1 MRSCRTRS
9 TLHSP
14 SNHSS
19 QNARRNKRP
28 TIGFLTALLRDQYTT
43 VTWSGVM
50 DVARERDVNV
60 LNLVGSRLSSP
71 LELEAPAQVMFDLI
85 DPARLDG
92 LVVFSEMLYHFV
104 SVPELKQFLQRYES
118 VPMTSIGVVEGIPSV
133 MLDLELGMRRMMDHL
148 INVHGYRRLAY
159 LSGPAGEQ
167 TAEAL
172 YRGYLQALTEHGI
185 PFNPAL
191 VTPHLPSWGLTV
203 GAEGVRILIDERQL
217 RPGVDFDCIVGCAD
231 WEILQVVDM
240 LQARGVRV
248 PYDVAVTG
256 FNNLEPAR
264 LASPSLTTVDRQ
276 IAELSR
282 RATEML
288 LDRLDGQSV
297 PQKELLPPELKVR
310 RSCGCIPETVRQA
323 ASSPATVDVTWPR
336 SSFAHW
342 DRDRIIDEITQ
353 AGRPSVVG
361 HVSGL
366 DPRWAEHLVDN
377 FITELE
383 GNAPGLF
390 LITLEETLRQVIA
403 ADCRVTAWQGV
414 LSAMR
419 RCMRSYLHNAVS
431 VERAEDFWQQART
444 LIGDFA
450 ERDQGRRRLAAARQ
464 VQVLSD
470 ISQALITTFD
480 VNELMEVLARDLPQ
494 LGITGCYLSLYENA
508 SEPTGWARLL
518 LAYDQRGRIAL
529 EPGGKRF
536 PARVLVPVDLLQA
549 DWRRD
554 LVGLPL
560 YFHDE
565 QLGFIFLEM
574 GPLDAN
580 IYEVLRLQ
588 IGSALKGALL
598 ATRNV
603 ELYREAVEA
612 RQAAEMADGLKSR
625 FLSTVS
631 HELRTPLS
639 LIVGTIEMQLREEA
653 DSQTPLPER
662 YQRDL
667 RNIRT
672 SAQHLAHLIGDVLD
686 LASSQAGQ
694 LRLVRERLRLAEV
707 FAPVT
712 TLGEAM
718 AREKSLSW
726 SADIPS
732 NLPLVWGD
740 RTRLQQVVLN
750 LIGNAVKFTKHGT
763 ISLWVEVGKQQLVV
777 AVSDTGL
784 GIPSTEQA
792 AIFDEFRQSART
804 ASRGFGGMGLG
815 LAISRRLVELHGGTI
830 GVLSS
835 GTDGSGSTFYF
846 SLPILAS
853 NDIETATPIDRSG
866 TVLVLTDHACDNN
879 SLCRHLT
886 TRGFEVELLEVD
898 AQANWLT
905 QIIVSPPGA
914 VILDY
919 EPAGERGWELMQ
931 ILRQNL
937 PTQDIPI
944 VFYTLSDESDHGA
957 ALELDYLI
965 KPASSSDLA
974 RALIRQGFTLES
986 DVDDRS
992 VLVVDDEPGILD
1004 LHVRILEKLA
1014 PHCHVLKARGGH
1026 EALKIME
1033 AVRPD
1038 LVLLDLMMPILDG
1051 FAVLQA
1057 MRERELTR
1065 DVPVIV
1071 LSAQILTTQD
1081 MVRLQQGVAAILAK
1095 GVFTGAEV
1103 LAQVET
1109 VLKRSKHLSGE
1120 AQRVVRQA
1128 MAYIH
1133 EQYAEPISRSDLAA
1147 HVGISERHLTHC
1159 FRQETGL
1166 TPVTYLNRYRIR
1178 QACLMLEQGNM
1189 NVTEVALAVG
1199 FSDSSYFARVFRDE
1213 VGVSPHAYQQGE
1225 RPRDA

>member
-1 MRSCRTRS
+1 MLR
-9 TLHSP
+9 
-14 SNHSS
+14 
-19 QNARRNKRP
+19 ARRP

-60 LNLVGSRLSSP
+60 LNLVGSRLGSSVA
-71 LELEAPAQVMFDLI
+71 LEAPAQVMFDLV
-85 DPARLDG
+85 DPAMLDG
-92 LVVFSEMLYHFV
+92 IVVFSEMLYHFV
-104 SVPELKQFLQRYES
+104 SVPELKQFLSRYAA
-118 VPMTSIGVVEGIPSV
+118 VPMTSIGVVDGIPSV
-133 MLDLELGMRRMMDHL
+133 MLDLELGMRDMLDHL
-148 INVHGYRRLAY
+148 IDVHGYRRLAY

-172 YRGYLQALTEHGI
+172 YRGYLQALKAHDI
-185 PFNPAL
+185 PFDPAL
-191 VTPHLPSWGLTV
+191 VTPHLPSWGLMV
-203 GAEGVRILIDERQL
+203 GADGVRQLIDERRL
-217 RPGVDFDCIVGCAD
+217 KPGIDFDCIVGCAD
-231 WEILQVVDM
+231 WEILQAVDM

-248 PYDVAVTG
+248 PSDVAVTG

-288 LDRLDGQSV
+288 LDLLDGHSV
-297 PQKELLPPELKVR
+297 PQKEILSPELKVR

-323 ASSPATVDVTWPR
+323 ASALSLSVDTPAQ
-336 SSFAHW
+336 W
-342 DRDRIIDEITQ
+342 DRDHVIAEVTR

-361 HVSGL
+361 HVAGL
-366 DPRWAEHLVDN
+366 DVRWAEHLVESFN
-377 FITELE
+377 TELA
-383 GNAPGLF
+383 GNSPSLF
-390 LITLEETLRQVIA
+390 LITLEEILRQVIA
-403 ADCRVTAWQGV
+403 ADCRVRAWQGV
-414 LSAMR
+414 LSVMR
-419 RCMRSYLHNAVS
+419 RSLRPYLHDDLT
-431 VERAEDFWQQART
+431 VERAEDIWQQART

-450 ERDQGRRRLAAARQ
+450 ERDQGRRRINAARQ

-480 VNELMEVLARDLPQ
+480 INELMEVLARDLPL
-494 LGITGCYLSLYENA
+494 LGIPGCYLSLYED
-508 SEPTGWARLL
+508 PTQPLGWARLL
-518 LAYDQRGRIAL
+518 LAYDQRGRITL
-529 EPGGKRF
+529 DHNGERF
-536 PARVLVPVDLLQA
+536 PARSLVPPDLLQA

-560 YFHDE
+560 HFHDE
-565 QLGFIFLEM
+565 QLGFVVLEM
-574 GPLDAN
+574 GPQDGN
-580 IYEVLRLQ
+580 IYEALRLQ

-612 RQAAEMADGLKSR
+612 RKVAEAADGLKSR

-653 DSQTPLPER
+653 DSHTPLPER

-667 RNIRT
+667 RNIRS
-672 SAQHLAHLIGDVLD
+672 SAQHLARLISDVLD

-694 LRLVRERLRLAEV
+694 LRLTSERLRLVDV
-707 FAPVT
+707 FAQVT
-712 TLGEAM
+712 ALGEAL
-718 AREKSLSW
+718 AREKGLAW
-726 SADIPS
+726 SASVPDS
-732 NLPLVWGD
+732 LPLVWGD
-740 RTRLQQVVLN
+740 RTRLQQVALN
-750 LIGNAVKFTKHGT
+750 LISNAVKFTRHGT

-784 GIPSTEQA
+784 GIPLSEQES
-792 AIFDEFRQSART
+792 IFDEFSQSERT
-804 ASRGFGGMGLG
+804 MSRGFGGMGLG
-815 LAISRRLVELHGGTI
+815 LAISRRLIELHGGKI

-846 SLPILAS
+846 SLPILTAS
-853 NDIETATPIDRSG
+853 DNETAAPSDRSG
-866 TVLVLTDHACDNN
+866 IVLVLTEQPGDNN
-879 SLCRHLT
+879 LLCQHLGE
-886 TRGFEVELLEVD
+886 RGFVVELLNVNTQPKWL
-898 AQANWLT
+898 AQL
-905 QIIVSPPGA
+905 IVSPPGA
-914 VILDY
+914 VVLDY
-919 EPAGERGWELMQ
+919 EPTGERGWELMQ
-931 ILRQNL
+931 LLRQNL
-937 PTQDIPI
+937 RLQDIPI
-944 VFYTLSDESDHGA
+944 VFYSLSDDLDQGA

-965 KPASSSDLA
+965 KPVSSADLA
-974 RALIRQGFTLES
+974 RALARQGFSLEDS
-986 DVDDRS
+986 ARARTI
-992 VLVVDDEPGILD
+992 LVVDDDPGILD

-1014 PHCHVLKARGGH
+1014 PRSNILKARDGR
-1026 EALKIME
+1026 EALEIL
-1033 AVRPD
+1033 AQRRPD
-1038 LVLLDLMMPILDG
+1038 LVLLDLMMPVVDG
-1051 FAVLQA
+1051 FAVLEA
-1057 MRERELTR
+1057 MRERESTR

-1081 MVRLQQGVAAILAK
+1081 MTRLQQGVAAILAK
-1095 GVFTGAEV
+1095 GIFTSAEV

-1109 VLKRSKHLSGE
+1109 VLNRRKHLSSDV
-1120 AQRVVRQA
+1120 QRVVRQA

-1133 EQYAEPISRSDLAA
+1133 EQYALPISRSDLAT

-1178 QACLMLEQGNM
+1178 QARTLLEQGGL

-1199 FSDSSYFARVFRDE
+1199 FSDSSYFARVFRE
-1213 VGVSPHAYQQGE
+1213 EIGVSPHAYQQGE
-1225 RPRDA
+1225 RPHVA

>member
-1 MRSCRTRS
+1 MSHPISDSFPRSINPAQSAWRG
-9 TLHSP
+9 
-14 SNHSS
+14 
-19 QNARRNKRP
+19 KRP
-28 TIGFLTALLRDQYTT
+28 TIGFLTALLRDQYAT

-60 LNLVGSRLSSP
+60 LNLVGSRLGSTV
-71 LELEAPAQVMFDLI
+71 ELEAPAHVMFDLV
-85 DPARLDG
+85 DPAMLDG

-104 SVPELKQFLQRYES
+104 SVPELKQFLSRYGS

-148 INVHGYRRLAY
+148 IEVHGYRRLAY
-159 LSGPAGEQ
+159 LAGPAGEQ

-185 PFNPAL
+185 PFDPAL
-191 VTPHLPSWGLTV
+191 VTPNLPSWGLAV
-203 GAEGVRILIDERQL
+203 GADGVRKLIDERKL
-217 RPGVDFDCIVGCAD
+217 RPGLDFDCIVGCAD

-240 LQARGVRV
+240 LQSRGVRV
-248 PYDVAVTG
+248 PYDIAVTG

-282 RATEML
+282 RATELL
-288 LDRLDGQSV
+288 LDILDGHSV
-297 PQKELLPPELKVR
+297 LQKELLPPELIVR

-323 ASSPATVDVTWPR
+323 ASDPATASVALLGDT
-336 SSFAHW
+336 SSRW
-342 DRDRIIDEITQ
+342 DRDRIIAEVAQ

-366 DPRWAEHLVDN
+366 DTRWAEHMVDS
-377 FITELE
+377 FVTELD
-383 GNAPGLF
+383 GNSTGLF
-390 LITLEETLRQVIA
+390 LTTLEETLRQVIA
-403 ADCRVTAWQGV
+403 ADCRVTVWQGV

-419 RCMRSYLHNAVS
+419 RSMRPHLHDAAS

-450 ERDQGRRRLAAARQ
+450 ERDQGRRRLNAAKQ
-464 VQVLSD
+464 VQILSD
-470 ISQALITTFD
+470 ISKALITTFD
-480 VNELMEVLARDLPQ
+480 VNELMKVLARDLPQ
-494 LGITGCYLSLYENA
+494 LGIPGCYLSLYENPT
-508 SEPTGWARLL
+508 EPTGWARLL
-518 LAYDQRGRIAL
+518 LAYDERGRIAL
-529 EPGGKRF
+529 DPGGERF
-536 PARVLVPVDLLQA
+536 PARALAPPDLWRA

-560 YFHDE
+560 HFHDE
-565 QLGFIFLEM
+565 QLGFVILEM
-574 GPLDAN
+574 GPPDGN
-580 IYEVLRLQ
+580 IYEALRLQ

-598 ATRNV
+598 ATRNA

-612 RQAAEMADGLKSR
+612 RKVAEAANGLKSR

-653 DSQTPLPER
+653 DSNTPLPER
-662 YQRDL
+662 YHRDL

-672 SAQHLAHLIGDVLD
+672 SAQHLAHLISDVLD

-694 LRLVRERLRLAEV
+694 LRLVRERLRLADV

-712 TLGEAM
+712 ALGEAM
-718 AREKSLSW
+718 AREKGLAW
-726 SADIPS
+726 SADIPAT
-732 NLPLVWGD
+732 LPLVWGD

-750 LIGNAVKFTKHGT
+750 LIGNAVKFTKRGT
-763 ISLWVEVGKQQLVV
+763 VTLWVEVGKHQLVV
-777 AVSDTGL
+777 AVSDTGM
-784 GIPSTEQA
+784 GIPLAEQE
-792 AIFDEFRQSART
+792 AIFDEFRQSERT
-804 ASRGFGGMGLG
+804 MSRGFGGMGLG
-815 LAISRRLVELHGGTI
+815 LAISRRLVELHGGQI

-846 SLPILAS
+846 SLPIMAS
-853 NDIETATPIDRSG
+853 IGTETATPLDRSG
-866 TVLVLTDHACDNN
+866 TVLVLTEQAGDTNP
-879 SLCRHLT
+879 LCRHLAA
-886 TRGFEVELLEVD
+886 RGFVVELVKVD
-898 AQANWLT
+898 TQANWLAH
-905 QIIVSPPGA
+905 IIVSPPGA
-914 VILDY
+914 VVLDF
-919 EPAGERGWELMQ
+919 EPGGERGWELMQ
-931 ILRQNL
+931 MLRQNL

-944 VFYTLSDESDHGA
+944 VFYALSDELDHGA

-965 KPASSSDLA
+965 KPVSSADLA
-974 RALIRQGFTLES
+974 RALARQGFALELGVG
-986 DVDDRS
+986 DRTILIVDD
-992 VLVVDDEPGILD
+992 DPGILD

-1014 PHCHVLKARGGH
+1014 PHCHVLKAHDGR
-1026 EALKIME
+1026 EALEIM
-1033 AVRPD
+1033 AQRRPD

-1051 FAVLQA
+1051 FAVLEA
-1057 MRERELTR
+1057 MRERESTR

-1071 LSAQILTTQD
+1071 ISAQLLTTQD
-1081 MVRLQQGVAAILAK
+1081 MARLQQGVAAILAK

-1128 MAYIH
+1128 MAHIH
-1133 EQYAEPISRSDLAA
+1133 EHYAEPISRSELAA
-1147 HVGISERHLTHC
+1147 RVGISERHLTHC
-1159 FRQETGL
+1159 FGQETGL
-1166 TPVTYLNRYRIR
+1166 TPITYLNRYRIR
-1178 QACLMLEQGNM
+1178 QARTLLEQGEM

-1199 FSDSSYFARVFRDE
+1199 FSDSSYFARVFREE
-1213 VGVSPHAYQQGE
+1213 VGVSPHAYQRGE
-1225 RPRDA
+1225 RPLAS

>member
-1 MRSCRTRS
+1 MS
-9 TLHSP
+9 
-14 SNHSS
+14 
-19 QNARRNKRP
+19 
-28 TIGFLTALLRDQYTT
+28 ALLRDAYTT

-71 LELEAPAQVMFDLI
+71 IAHEAPAQVMFDLV
-85 DPARLDG
+85 DPAMLDG

-104 SVPELKQFLQRYES
+104 SVPELKQFLNRYS
-118 VPMTSIGVVEGIPSV
+118 TVPMTSIGVVEGIPSV

-148 INVHGYRRLAY
+148 IEVHGYQRLAY

-172 YRGYLQALTEHGI
+172 YRGYQQALTVHGI
-185 PFNPAL
+185 PFDPNL

-203 GAEGVRILIDERQL
+203 GAEGARILIDERGL
-217 RPGVDFDCIVGCAD
+217 RPGLDFDCIVGCAD

-240 LQARGVRV
+240 LQSRGVRV

-288 LDRLDGQSV
+288 LDILDGRAV
-297 PQKELLPPELKVR
+297 PQKELLPPELMVR

-323 ASSPATVDVTWPR
+323 ASSDAAVSVVVPTDT
-336 SSFAHW
+336 SSRW
-342 DRDRIIDEITQ
+342 DRDRIVAEVAH
-353 AGRPSVVG
+353 AGRPGVVG

-366 DPRWAEHLVDN
+366 DEDWAEHLVDSC
-377 FITELE
+377 IAELD
-383 GNAPGLF
+383 GNSPGLF

-419 RCMRSYLHNAVS
+419 RCMRPCLHDADTL
-431 VERAEDFWQQART
+431 ERAEDFWQQART
-444 LIGDFA
+444 LIGDFG
-450 ERDQGRRRLAAARQ
+450 ERDQGRRRLDAARQ
-464 VQVLSD
+464 VQVLSE

-480 VNELMEVLARDLPQ
+480 INELMEVLARDLPQ
-494 LGITGCYLSLYENA
+494 LEIPGCYLSLYENA

-529 EPGGKRF
+529 EAGGKRF
-536 PARVLVPVDLLQA
+536 PARALVPSDLFYA

-560 YFHDE
+560 HFHDE
-565 QLGFIFLEM
+565 QLGFVILEM
-574 GPLDAN
+574 GPPDGS

-612 RQAAEMADGLKSR
+612 RQAAEAADGLKSR

-653 DSQTPLPER
+653 DSNTPLPER

-694 LRLVRERLRLAEV
+694 LRLARERLHLSEVLAQ
-707 FAPVT
+707 VT
-712 TLGEAM
+712 ALGEAM
-718 AREKSLSW
+718 AREKGLAW
-726 SADIPS
+726 RAGFID
-732 NLPLVWGD
+732 NLPFVWGD

-750 LIGNAVKFTKHGT
+750 LIGNAVKFTKSGT
-763 ISLWVEVGKQQLVV
+763 VALWAEVGKQQVVV
-777 AVSDTGL
+777 AVSDTGM
-784 GIPSTEQA
+784 GIPQEEQEV
-792 AIFDEFRQSART
+792 IFDEFRQSGRT
-804 ASRGFGGMGLG
+804 MSRGFGGMGLG
-815 LAISRRLVELHGGTI
+815 LAISRRIVELHGGKI

-835 GTDGSGSTFYF
+835 GADGSGSTFYF
-846 SLPILAS
+846 SLPILAAS
-853 NDIETATPIDRSG
+853 GDAPDAPGDRAG
-866 TVLVLTDHACDNN
+866 TVLVLTEHVEDDNP
-879 SLCRHLT
+879 LYQHLVA
-886 TRGFEVELLEVD
+886 RGFAVELTKVD
-898 AQANWLT
+898 ARANWLA
-905 QIIVSPPGA
+905 QIIAAPPGA
-914 VILDY
+914 VVLDY
-919 EPAGERGWELMQ
+919 EPTGERGWELMQ
-931 ILRQNL
+931 FLRQNL
-937 PTQDIPI
+937 PTQDIPV
-944 VFYTLSDESDHGA
+944 VFYTLSNPVDHGA
-957 ALELDYLI
+957 ALELEYLV
-965 KPASSSDLA
+965 KPVSSSDLA
-974 RALIRQGFTLES
+974 RALARQGFALEQGS
-986 DVDDRS
+986 NDRTI
-992 VLVVDDEPGILD
+992 LVVDDEPGILD
-1004 LHVRILEKLA
+1004 LHARILEKLA
-1014 PHCHVLKARGGH
+1014 PRCHVLKAHDGR
-1026 EALKIME
+1026 EALEVM
-1033 AVRPD
+1033 AQRRPD
-1038 LVLLDLMMPILDG
+1038 LVLLDLMMPVLDG
-1051 FAVLQA
+1051 FAVLEA

-1081 MVRLQQGVAAILAK
+1081 MARLQQGVAAILAK
-1095 GVFTGAEV
+1095 GVFTSAEV
-1103 LAQVET
+1103 LTQVET
-1109 VLKRSKHLSGE
+1109 VLSRSKHLSGE

-1133 EQYAEPISRSDLAA
+1133 EQYAEPISRSGLAA
-1147 HVGISERHLTHC
+1147 HVGISERHLTYC
-1159 FRQETGL
+1159 FREETGL
-1166 TPVTYLNRYRIR
+1166 TPITYLNRYRIH
-1178 QACLMLEQGNM
+1178 QARTLLEQGSM

-1213 VGVSPHAYQQGE
+1213 VGVSPHAYQRGE
-1225 RPRDA
+1225 RAPAS

>member
-1 MRSCRTRS
+1 MSQLISDSFPHPLTLGQSTRR
-9 TLHSP
+9 
-14 SNHSS
+14 
-19 QNARRNKRP
+19 AERP
-28 TIGFLTALLRDQYTT
+28 TIGFLTALLRDQYAT

-60 LNLVGSRLSSP
+60 LNLVGSRLGSP
-71 LELEAPAQVMFDLI
+71 VTLEAPAQVMFDLV
-85 DPARLDG
+85 DPAMLDG

-104 SVPELKQFLQRYES
+104 SVPELKQFLSRYAS
-118 VPMTSIGVVEGIPSV
+118 VPMTSIGVVDGIPSV
-133 MLDLELGMRRMMDHL
+133 MLDLELGMRGMMDHL
-148 INVHGYRRLAY
+148 IEMHGYRRLAY

-172 YRGYLQALTEHGI
+172 YRGYLQALTAHGI
-185 PFNPAL
+185 PFDPDL
-191 VTPHLPSWGLTV
+191 VTPPLPSWGLMV
-203 GAEGVRILIDERQL
+203 GADGVRELIDERQL
-217 RPGVDFDCIVGCAD
+217 RPGLDFECIVGCAD
-231 WEILQVVDM
+231 WEILQVVEM
-240 LQARGVRV
+240 LQSRGVRV

-288 LDRLDGQSV
+288 LDMLDGQSV

-323 ASSPATVDVTWPR
+323 ASSATVSVALPGDT
-336 SSFAHW
+336 SSQW
-342 DRDRIIDEITQ
+342 DRERIIAEVAH

-366 DPRWAEHLVDN
+366 DTHWAEHMVDS
-377 FITELE
+377 FVTELD
-383 GNAPGLF
+383 GHSPGLF
-390 LITLEETLRQVIA
+390 LITLEEVLRQIIA

-419 RCMRSYLHNAVS
+419 RCMRPCLHNAAS

-450 ERDQGRRRLAAARQ
+450 ERDQGRRRLNAAKQ
-464 VQVLSD
+464 VQILSD

-480 VNELMEVLARDLPQ
+480 VSELMEVLARDLPQ
-494 LGITGCYLSLYENA
+494 LGIPGCYLALYDNPA
-508 SEPTGWARLL
+508 QPTAWARLL

-529 EPGGKRF
+529 DHGGERF
-536 PARVLVPVDLLQA
+536 PARALVPPDLFRA

-560 YFHDE
+560 HFHEE
-565 QLGFIFLEM
+565 QLGFVILEM
-574 GPLDAN
+574 GPQDGN
-580 IYEVLRLQ
+580 IYEALRLQ

-612 RQAAEMADGLKSR
+612 RQVAEAANGLKSR

-653 DSQTPLPER
+653 DSHTPLPER

-694 LRLVRERLRLAEV
+694 LRLVRERLSLTDV
-707 FAPVT
+707 IVQVT
-712 TLGEAM
+712 ALGEAM
-718 AREKSLSW
+718 AREKGLTW
-726 SADIPS
+726 RADFPA

-750 LIGNAVKFTKHGT
+750 LIGNAVKFTKSGT
-763 ISLWVEVGKQQLVV
+763 VTLWAEVGKQQVVV

-784 GIPSTEQA
+784 GIPQAEQEV
-792 AIFDEFRQSART
+792 IFDEFRQSERT
-804 ASRGFGGMGLG
+804 MSRGFGGMGLG
-815 LAISRRLVELHGGTI
+815 LAISRRLIELHGGKI

-835 GTDGSGSTFYF
+835 GTAGAGSTFYF
-846 SLPILAS
+846 SLPIMAS
-853 NDIETATPIDRSG
+853 VDDATAAPVDRSG
-866 TVLVLTDHACDNN
+866 TVLVLTEEAGDSN
-879 SLCRHLT
+879 SLYRHLT
-886 TRGFEVELLEVD
+886 ARGFEVDLIKVGR
-898 AQANWLT
+898 QANWLA
-905 QIIVSPPGA
+905 QVMVSPPGA
-914 VILDY
+914 VVLDY
-919 EPAGERGWELMQ
+919 EPTGERGWELMQ
-931 ILRQNL
+931 LLRQNL
-937 PTQDIPI
+937 PTQDMPI
-944 VFYTLSDESDHGA
+944 VFYTLSDNLAHGA
-957 ALELDYLI
+957 ALELEYLV
-965 KPASSSDLA
+965 KPVSSSDLA
-974 RALIRQGFTLES
+974 RALARQGFTLEPG
-986 DVDDRS
+986 DGGRTI
-992 VLVVDDEPGILD
+992 LVVDDEPGILD

-1014 PHCHVLKARGGH
+1014 PRCHVLKAHDGR
-1026 EALKIME
+1026 EALEIMTQH
-1033 AVRPD
+1033 RPD
-1038 LVLLDLMMPILDG
+1038 LVLLDLMMPVLDG

-1057 MRERELTR
+1057 MRERESTR

-1071 LSAQILTTQD
+1071 LSAQLLTAQD
-1081 MVRLQQGVAAILAK
+1081 MARLQQGVAAILAK

-1109 VLKRSKHLSGE
+1109 VLNRSKHLSSE

-1133 EQYAEPISRSDLAA
+1133 EQYAEPISRSELAA
-1147 HVGISERHLTHC
+1147 LVGISERHLTHC

-1166 TPVTYLNRYRIR
+1166 TPITYLNRYRIR
-1178 QACLMLEQGNM
+1178 QARSLLEQGGM

-1213 VGVSPHAYQQGE
+1213 VGISPHAYQQGE
-1225 RPRDA
+1225 RPPVS